1 MKLSTL
7 LPQQHILKGLQAK
20 SIAGAVP
27 EMLHHVGNLNLN
39 LPIEEVAQQVL
50 QREALSSTALELGIA
65 APHARIPELRD
76 FYIFLG
82 LPEAPLED
90 RGHDGQPVDVVFL
103 IISNDKKNTLMLQ
116 SLAAVGVAGQNPEL
130 MDRIHTGAGS
140 EDIWQALDDSG
151 VQVKKT
157 LHAGDLMR
165 TDFVRVRPSET
176 LKAVIDALYGAN
188 AREVVVLND
197 KGKALGVITPEEI
210 IEAGFPDYMAR
221 MDSVAFLADFEPFEQ
236 FFKRETETL
245 AKDLMNKDFLAVDE
259 TDPIIQVV
267 FRLKQDHQQVAL
279 VTHEGACAGVID
291 RNDIITRILRA

>member
-7 LPQQHILKGLQAK
+7 LPQAHILKGLQAK

-27 EMLHHVGNLNLN
+27 EMLHRVGSLSLN
-39 LPIEEVAQQVL
+39 LPLEEVAERVL

-90 RGHDGQPVDVVFL
+90 RGHDGQPVDIVFL

-130 MDRIHTGAGS
+130 MAAIRSAPDS
-140 EDIWQALDDSG
+140 ETVWRALDQSG

-165 TDFVRVRPSET
+165 TDFVRVQPGDT
-176 LKAVIDALYGAN
+176 LKTVIDALYGAN
-188 AREVVVLND
+188 AREVVVLDNR
-197 KGKALGVITPEEI
+197 GKALGVITPEQI

-245 AKDLMNKDFLAVDE
+245 AKDLMNKEFVAVDE
-259 TDPIIQVV
+259 TDPVIQVV
-267 FRLKQDHQQVAL
+267 FRLKQDHHQVAL